1 MMDINSILKNPVSLI
16 KTNSTDDLEKYF
28 LEENCKV
35 ISVTS
40 SDIEMKSKKI
50 KYESNNNLKVMKTK
64 ECCLLISKSMKNSNS
79 DFATL
84 ILLNNINICFEEK
97 MMIIL
102 MWIEMFKRTT
112 KRPHLV
118 MTTGTYLIPELPFK
132 LDEKNIFMTP
142 TKSESH
148 ELIYHGKNY
157 SPNSGK
163 LIDDCVSSVTKRHSV
178 CDVPPS
184 GSVWVVFYSGKKKM
198 EFLFSLLKDSLT
210 GEAEIQI
217 LRNFKRHKRGVR
229 TILLVDKLESSFVS
243 EAVDGI
249 FDCMISDVYGDDSEI
264 FYRHSSKQLSEL
276 RTSVLTRR
284 GFCYRMCEMD
294 FFESLPKMESKDLK
308 VEKCVLESMSYEME
322 PKTFFYNLIP
332 MKIIEE
338 TFEKLRMFGLC
349 DAEKITV
356 PGRLALRMPL
366 KYRNSALLISWM
378 MKEEHLFPCIVA
390 VSLMELDVS
399 LLFFPNRGDRG
410 VHVSKRYG
418 DHQPLSLYLELV
430 NKILDETESL
440 KPKNLVAIC
449 KRHGVNH
456 RVMDKLLGK
465 IRNLVDTFSKK
476 KNVEIGLFD
485 SSRLLISLK
494 PYFET
499 FYYDMIYKIS
509 DVEKRIYTSE
519 RDSDAYGI
527 DGHKHFIGSDLPTR
541 IVVFDKSRIND
552 FADSVQRSRNLIF
565 YFSGI

>member
-1 MMDINSILKNPVSLI
+1 
-16 KTNSTDDLEKYF
+16 
-28 LEENCKV
+28 
-35 ISVTS
+35 
-40 SDIEMKSKKI
+40 
-50 KYESNNNLKVMKTK
+50 
-64 ECCLLISKSMKNSNS
+64 
-79 DFATL
+79 
-84 ILLNNINICFEEK
+84 
-97 MMIIL
+97 
-102 MWIEMFKRTT
+102 MFKRTT

-284 GFCYRMCEMD
+284 GLCYRMCEMD

-499 FYYDMIYKIS
+499 FS
-509 DVEKRIYTSE
+509 
-519 RDSDAYGI
+519 
-527 DGHKHFIGSDLPTR
+527 
-541 IVVFDKSRIND
+541 
-552 FADSVQRSRNLIF
+552 
-565 YFSGI
+565 